1 MKNSVAK
8 SLIAKSLIA
17 LSCLT
22 ANSAVWAV
30 DFAFFQGQTCK
41 ELGKEFEQLKLAEK
55 AALDA
60 MAKEKDRAAREKGLA
75 VASALLLGFGWWSS
89 ADHSDTNQIQAEIR
103 DDLRMVTR
111 AAGQKKCKIVGL

>member
-8 SLIAKSLIA
+8 CLLAA
-17 LSCLT
+17 SCLA
-22 ANSAVWAV
+22 ANPAAWAV

-55 AALDA
+55 AAIDA
-60 MAKEKDRAAREKGLA
+60 TSKEKDRAAREKGLA
-75 VASALLLGFGWWSS
+75 VASALLLGFGWWSE
-89 ADHSDTNQIQAEIR
+89 ADHSDTRLIQAEIR

-111 AAGQKKCKIVGL
+111 AAGQKKCKIAGM